1 MKFKKILAGMGAFIA
16 PFIFVTILS
25 SANTLGFDVA
35 SYQDSTPVY
44 MQSLKDKGGSF
55 VLAKLGGS
63 GGGEGIHYKNPKASA
78 QLASASSVGMEIGS
92 YFWGQFGSDQSAA
105 IKMANMAID
114 DAQRVGLK
122 TGSVIALDYEAG
134 ATGDKEANTQAIIT
148 FMETIEKANYKA
160 VLYSGASYLRN
171 YINVDEVGG
180 VFGARVWVASYK
192 TMNYQ
197 YAPDFRYF
205 PSMNYIAMW
214 QYGSNVY
221 GIDGNVDLTNLMKH
235 GDVKNDVKVT
245 PTAPKVVVSDNTV
258 DGDMTYYSVK
268 SGDSWWSIANK
279 FGLDMY
285 QLAKLNGQTIS
296 TVIHPNDQLKLKGTL
311 KNDAKP
317 VQKAQSSNY
326 YTVHYGDSWW
336 SIAYANGMNMHTLA
350 NLNGKS
356 IYSVIYPG
364 QTLKISGSVT
374 TSSKVYYTVKKGD
387 TVSKIANNYGIST
400 SQIKNLSGLKNIN
413 LIFIGQSLRIK

>member
-1 MKFKKILAGMGAFIA
+1 MKLKKILAGMGAFIA
-16 PFIFVTILS
+16 PFIFAIILS

-92 YFWGQFGSDQSAA
+92 YFWGQFGSNQSDA

-122 TGSVIALDYEAG
+122 TGSVIALDYEQG
-134 ATGDKEANTQAIIT
+134 ASSNKEANTQAIIS
-148 FMETIEKANYKA
+148 FMLTIQKANYKA
-160 VLYSGASYLRN
+160 VLYSGADYLN
-171 YINVDEVGG
+171 TNINVEKIGS
-180 VFGARVWVASYK
+180 VFGTRIWVASYK
-192 TMNYQ
+192 TMNLQ
-197 YAPDFRYF
+197 TAPDFRYF
-205 PSMNYIAMW
+205 PSMNYVAMW

-221 GIDGNVDLTNLMKH
+221 GLDGNVDLTNLMKH

-258 DGDMTYYSVK
+258 DGDMTYYAVK

-317 VQKAQSSNY
+317 VQKAQSNSY
-326 YTVHYGDSWW
+326 YTVRSGDSWW
-336 SIAYANGMNMHTLA
+336 SIANAHGTNMYTLA
-350 NLNGKS
+350 NLNSKS

-364 QTLKISGSVT
+364 QVLKVAGSVT
-374 TSSKVYYTVKKGD
+374 VSSKVYYTVKKGD
-387 TVSKIANNYGIST
+387 TLSVISKNYGTTIAS
-400 SQIKNLSGLKNIN
+400 IKALNGLKNVNYIYV
-413 LIFIGQSLRIK
+413 GQSLRVK